1 MYDRSFFR
9 TSLGRAALL
18 SITAMVTFVA
28 LSSQIVVTTPM
39 AGMAVAG
46 QVELA

>member
-1 MYDRSFFR
+1 MYDRRFFQTR
-9 TSLGRAALL
+9 LGQAALV

-28 LSSQIVVTTPM
+28 LSSQIATTVPTTAIAVTE
-39 AGMAVAG
+39 